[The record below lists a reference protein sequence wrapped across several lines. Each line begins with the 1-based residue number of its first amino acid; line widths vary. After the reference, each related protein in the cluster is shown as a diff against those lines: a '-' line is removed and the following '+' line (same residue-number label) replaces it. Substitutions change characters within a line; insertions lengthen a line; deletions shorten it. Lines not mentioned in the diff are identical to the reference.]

1 MVAVGLKTYLG
12 WTQTTQWLDAVAAS
26 CARFGSQLDIVV
38 LPTAPLLPHAVA
50 TGRRSGFQVGAQ
62 QISEHPPGAFT
73 GELPAALLQEL
84 GVSYAEIGHAERRS
98 LFGETLD
105 VVRAKVAACQ
115 AAGLTPLLCVG
126 EGLLGHTAVTP
137 AAEAAT
143 QTCRQLAE
151 ALADCDR
158 AAPLLV
164 AYEPVWAIGAQQPAP
179 MEHVRVVAAAIR
191 EKLRPYP
198 AARLIYGGTAGPGL
212 FAGIEDFVDGLFLGR
227 RSHDPAAFNTTL
239 SEVARA

>member
-1 MVAVGLKTYLG
+1 VVAVGLKTYLG

-98 LFGETLD
+98 LFGETPA
-105 VVRAKVAACQ
+105 VVRAKVAVCQ

-126 EGLLGHTAVTP
+126 EGVLGHTAVIPPT
-137 AAEAAT
+137 EAAA
-143 QTCRQLAE
+143 QIGRQLA
-151 ALADCDR
+151 D
-158 AAPLLV
+158 
-164 AYEPVWAIGAQQPAP
+164 
-179 MEHVRVVAAAIR
+179 VRQ
-191 EKLRPYP
+191 ELRPYP

-212 FAGIEDFVDGLFLGR
+212 FAGIEDSVDGLFLGR
-227 RSHDPAAFNTTL
+227 RSHDPAAFATTL
-239 SEVARA
+239 SEVAKA

>member
-1 MVAVGLKTYLG
+1 VVAVGLKTYLG

-98 LFGETLD
+98 LFGETPAM
-105 VVRAKVAACQ
+105 VRAKVAACQ

-126 EGLLGHTAVTP
+126 EGVLGHTAVIP
-137 AAEAAT
+137 PAEAAA
-143 QTCRQLAE
+143 QTCRQLADVLVGGP
-151 ALADCDR
+151 AT
-158 AAPLLV
+158 PLLV
-164 AYEPVWAIGAQQPAP
+164 AYEPVWAIGAEQPAP
-179 MEHVRVVAAAIR
+179 VEHVRVVAAAIR
-191 EKLRPYP
+191 QELRPYP

-212 FAGIEDFVDGLFLGR
+212 FAGIEDAVDGLFLGR
-227 RSHDPAAFNTTL
+227 RSHDPAAFATTL
-239 SEVARA
+239 SEVAKA

>member
-26 CARFGSQLDIVV
+26 CTQFGGRVDIVV
-38 LPTAPLLPHAVA
+38 LPTAPLLPYAVA
-50 TGRRSGFQVGAQ
+50 IGRRAGFQVGAQ
-62 QISEHPPGAFT
+62 QVSEHPPGAFT

-84 GVSYAEIGHAERRS
+84 GVSYAEIGHAERRF
-98 LFGETLD
+98 LFGETPD

-115 AAGLTPLLCVG
+115 AAELTPLLCIG
-126 EGLLGHTAVTP
+126 EGVLGHTAVIP
-137 AAEAAT
+137 PAEAAA

-151 ALADCDR
+151 VLAICDP

-179 MEHVRVVAAAIR
+179 VEHVRVVAAALHQ
-191 EKLRPYP
+191 ELRPYP

-212 FAGIEDFVDGLFLGR
+212 FAGLEDSVDGLFLGR
-227 RSHDPAAFNTTL
+227 RSHDPAAFATTL
-239 SEVARA
+239 SEIAEA